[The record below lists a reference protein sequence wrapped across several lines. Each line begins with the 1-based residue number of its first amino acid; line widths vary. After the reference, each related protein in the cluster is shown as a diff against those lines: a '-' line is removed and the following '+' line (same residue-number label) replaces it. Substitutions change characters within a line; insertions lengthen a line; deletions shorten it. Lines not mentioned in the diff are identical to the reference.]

1 MHPNRN
7 CQNEHILELYACMT
21 WGNSINTLQQ
31 LKKLKALDKLAV
43 RSTTTIK
50 RTTPQ
55 ASVEIM
61 IDLMPIE
68 LMIKKTGIS
77 AYIRLRRQLAVPFQ
91 VTGKM
96 VIPHLQ
102 YWNNLINEYNIETPI
117 TDTCNTRVWE
127 KRYNVNLESLKDGKK
142 HLRHSE
148 YTIYTDGSKKK
159 EGTGGGFVVY
169 NYNNIMHTYSFKMED
184 HATVYQAELEAIY
197 RACKYMDDNYD
208 AKANLKELN
217 IKYIKILSDSQ
228 AAIKALN
235 KPRIT
240 SQSVLTTLEYMETL
254 ALEVKHLTLAWIK
267 AHVGTEG
274 NEQAD

>member
-1 MHPNRN
+1 
-7 CQNEHILELYACMT
+7 MT

-31 LKKLKALDKLAV
+31 LKKLKALDRLAV
-43 RSTTTIK
+43 RSTTTIT

-117 TDTCNTRVWE
+117 TDTCNTRVW
-127 KRYNVNLESLKDGKK
+127 KK
-142 HLRHSE
+142 H
-148 YTIYTDGSKKK
+148 
-159 EGTGGGFVVY
+159 
-169 NYNNIMHTYSFKMED
+169 IM
-184 HATVYQAELEAIY
+184 
-197 RACKYMDDNYD
+197 
-208 AKANLKELN
+208 
-217 IKYIKILSDSQ
+217 
-228 AAIKALN
+228 
-235 KPRIT
+235 
-240 SQSVLTTLEYMETL
+240 
-254 ALEVKHLTLAWIK
+254 
-267 AHVGTEG
+267 
-274 NEQAD
+274 